1 MYDTREDKVETT
13 EATKKTTLT
22 ANQKAQG
29 LSVDRGAGK
38 AREDHVQCTASHS
51 APRTFVA
58 VCDEPQVEPRVSELI
73 AEHEAR
79 FVGSNS
85 R

>member
-1 MYDTREDKVETT
+1 MPTMTT
-13 EATKKTTLT
+13 
-22 ANQKAQG
+22 NQKAQG
-29 LSVDRGAGK
+29 LSVDCGARR

-58 VCDEPQVEPRVSELI
+58 VCDLPQVEPWVSELI
-73 AEHEAR
+73 AEHEAP
-79 FVGSNS
+79 FVGSNN